1 MLIHPAESVPREV
14 RCQLGV
20 FTEGAQWALKRSRA
34 RLAGRPALEF
44 SRKLQNAWDA
54 SGGALCVG
62 LDPIIDRM
70 PPAIATGPRPV
81 LAFNKLI
88 IDLVGDLVCAFKP
101 QAAHHGAVGAE
112 ADLAETI
119 AYIRERWPKAVIIL
133 DAKRGDIDSTAR
145 MYSREAFERY
155 DADAVTVNPYMGEEA
170 VLPFLTRADRAAVVL
185 CRTTNPSAGLIQRA
199 EVDGE
204 PLFAVIARLAEAA
217 WNGLGNVM
225 LVVGSTQIADM
236 ERVRRAAPTIPFLVP
251 GVGEQGGS
259 AAAAMKAGA
268 RADGR
273 GLVVSASRSILYAGS
288 ERQIRQAA
296 ETIRAELAYASPDP
310 LAPEDRRVLA

>member
-1 MLIHPAESVPREV
+1 M
-14 RCQLGV
+14 
-20 FTEGAQWALKRSRA
+20 
-34 RLAGRPALEF
+34 EF
-44 SRKLQNAWDA
+44 SKKLEGAWDA

-62 LDPIIDRM
+62 LDPLVERM

-119 AYIRERWPKAVIIL
+119 AYIRERWPRVVIIL
-133 DAKRGDIDSTAR
+133 DAKRGDIGSTAQ
-145 MYSREAFERY
+145 MYAREAFDRY

-170 VLPFLTRADRAAVVL
+170 VLPFLTRPDRAAVVL
-185 CRTTNPSAGLIQRA
+185 CRNTNPGAALVQHARV
-199 EVDGE
+199 EGE
-204 PLFAVIARLAEAA
+204 PLFAVIARLAETR
-217 WNGLGNVM
+217 WNRLGNVM
-225 LVVGSTQIADM
+225 LVVGSTDIADL
-236 ERVRRAAPTIPFLVP
+236 ERVRRAAPTLPFLVP

-259 AAAAMKAGA
+259 ATAAMRAGA

-273 GLVVSASRSILYAGS
+273 GLVVSASRSILYAGD
-288 ERQIRQAA
+288 EGQIRRAA
-296 ETIRAELAYASPDP
+296 EATRAELLFAPSASPAS
-310 LAPEDRRVLA
+310 APGGRVPA